1 MLRRDVFNEWRKRK
15 SYLSRPGFLGF
26 PLCPPFSCF
35 LAGSS
40 ALFHPLSYTS
50 ELPSMFSSA
59 KPGRPAFTK
68 STSLNSEWNRSEMA
82 NRCLGL
88 RSRCSLDTRQLCVDG
103 ATAHQ
108 PASAWT
114 VSPRVFFPTP
124 SLPDVTSGDLGSHRS
139 KSRENGLP
147 LSLASL
153 VSICVL
159 LPASTS
165 ESTRKES
172 HIQVH

>member
-1 MLRRDVFNEWRKRK
+1 
-15 SYLSRPGFLGF
+15 
-26 PLCPPFSCF
+26 
-35 LAGSS
+35 
-40 ALFHPLSYTS
+40 
-50 ELPSMFSSA
+50 MFSSV

-68 STSLNSEWNRSEMA
+68 STSLNSEWNRAEMA

-88 RSRCSLDTRQLCVDG
+88 RSRCSLDTRQLCADG

-114 VSPRVFFPTP
+114 VSPPVFFPTP
-124 SLPDVTSGDLGSHRS
+124 SLPGVTSGDLGSHRS

-159 LPASTS
+159 LPASTL

-172 HIQVH
+172 HIQVHWQRGQWASHHHAPSSPVHLYKRSPGGHWACLSDPPSSHLATSNVIG